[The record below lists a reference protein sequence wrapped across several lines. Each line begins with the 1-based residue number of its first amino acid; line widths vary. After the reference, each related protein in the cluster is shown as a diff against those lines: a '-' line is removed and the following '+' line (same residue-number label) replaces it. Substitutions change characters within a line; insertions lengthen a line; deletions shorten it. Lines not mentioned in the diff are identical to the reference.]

1 MSKEAKFKM
10 DSDRNIRNGFM
21 GLCVRLANQLNSKT
35 ENNGIN
41 ESDLGIINYLDKIEF
56 WFNQPFFNLILYES
70 SLICYKLILKLIN

>member
-35 ENNGIN
+35 ESNGIN

-56 WFNQPFFNLILYES
+56 W
-70 SLICYKLILKLIN
+70 